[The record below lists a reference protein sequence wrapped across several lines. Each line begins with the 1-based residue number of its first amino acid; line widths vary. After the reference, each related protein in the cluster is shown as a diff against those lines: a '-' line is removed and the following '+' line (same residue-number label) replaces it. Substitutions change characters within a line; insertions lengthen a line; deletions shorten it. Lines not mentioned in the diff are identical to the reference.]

1 MPNSRVSLRVLFWRE
16 FLPAWVFAM
25 VLTYAKGLLERY
37 LCTSPINKVYI
48 WTLTWLI
55 ASLISLR
62 YLTGTN
68 PLPITAVG
76 WTHSYLMLSD
86 IYSSIGDP
94 CKSGMD
100 GVTLTD
106 VVYAGI
112 FVALTIAGSL
122 YLTTTR
128 GNPSLREQERERESG
143 EDSVDEEKA

>member
-16 FLPAWVFAM
+16 FLPAWCFII
-25 VLTYAKGLLERY
+25 VLTYTQGLLEHY

-55 ASLISLR
+55 TSLISLR
-62 YLTGTN
+62 YLIGTG
-68 PLPITAVG
+68 PLPIAAVG

-94 CKSGMD
+94 CESGMD

-106 VVYAGI
+106 VVYAGV
-112 FVALTIAGSL
+112 FVALAIVGSS

-128 GNPSLREQERERESG
+128 GNPSLREQERERDGG
-143 EDSVDEEKA
+143 ENSVDEEKA

>member
-1 MPNSRVSLRVLFWRE
+1 MPNSRASLRVLFWRE
-16 FLPAWVFAM
+16 FLPGSI
-25 VLTYAKGLLERY
+25 VLVVVTYTQGLLEY
-37 LCTSPINKVYI
+37 YPCASPVSKLYI
-48 WTLTWLI
+48 WTCIWLF

-62 YLTGTN
+62 YLIGMG
-68 PLPITAVG
+68 PVSVAAVG

-106 VVYAGI
+106 VVYAGV
-112 FVALTIAGSL
+112 FVALAIVGSS

-128 GNPSLREQERERESG
+128 GNHSLREQERERESG
-143 EDSVDEEKA
+143 EDSVVEEKA